1 MREAIPDNDVASL
14 QEELAAAKLREA
26 EANLALKD
34 LKAKV
39 ADLSTMW
46 KKHLQQRSEAEAS
59 GSTGSSAAV
68 PSTPKKL
75 LGSFLENGKSEVA
88 RLEEELMTARL
99 VEVENEAELKASR
112 LKVMELETQVCV
124 VNSICLGILI
134 GHFYLKL
141 LISQKKRLEISE
153 PMQWVF
159 KIRVQIKPN
168 QSLRKYQ
175 LSVSNNWLRLQIILI
190 DPLHY

>member
-112 LKVMELETQVCV
+112 LKVMELETQVCL
-124 VNSICLGILI
+124 VNSI
-134 GHFYLKL
+134 YLFFFFDCTEA
-141 LISQKKRLEISE
+141 LIS
-153 PMQWVF
+153 
-159 KIRVQIKPN
+159 
-168 QSLRKYQ
+168 
-175 LSVSNNWLRLQIILI
+175 
-190 DPLHY
+190 